1 MNDVDKAALLKGYRR
16 WQDVI
21 QFVAPECSWEIG
33 AIAFRESAW
42 NPDAYRPEP
51 RFYEKYIAADTP
63 TAIEWRKRI
72 DDHGWQRVKCATS
85 YGLMQ
90 IMFTTAWERGYR
102 GKRAGPDGL
111 LVPEVSLLYGA
122 MHFRWLW
129 NKYTTVYNAI
139 AAYNAGSP
147 RRYAENEYVNQ
158 EYVDK
163 VLAARDVLRAA

>member
-1 MNDVDKAALLKGYRR
+1 MNDFEQKVLLKGYRR
-16 WQDVI
+16 WHDVI
-21 QFVAPECSWEIG
+21 VFIAPECSWEIG
-33 AIAFRESAW
+33 AIAFCESAW
-42 NPDAYRPEP
+42 RTDAFRPEP
-51 RFYEKYIAADTP
+51 RFYDKYIGADTP

-72 DDHGWQRVKCATS
+72 DSHGWQHVKCATS

-102 GKRAGPDGL
+102 SDPDGL

-122 MHFRWLW
+122 AHFGHLW
-129 NKYTTVYNAI
+129 NKYESILDAI

-158 EYVDK
+158 GYVDK